1 MFTVATQ
8 LADGTRRDGR
18 NYPTL
23 SRAERK
29 AMERAL
35 TLPENAQALI
45 LGNTFAVEMVFP
57 GQVPL
62 APAPEPKPKSQR
74 RRK

>member
-1 MFTVATQ
+1 MYTVATQ
-8 LADGTRRDGR
+8 LPDGTRVQGR

-29 AMERAL
+29 AWERAA
-35 TLPENAQALI
+35 TLPSDAKALLI
-45 LGNTFAVEMVFP
+45 GNTMKVEATYP
-57 GQVPL
+57 GQLPV
-62 APAPEPKPKSQR
+62 ASAPKSTTR

>member
-1 MFTVATQ
+1 MYTVATE
-8 LADGTRRDGR
+8 LPSGERRNGR

-35 TLPENAQALI
+35 TLPENAKALI
-45 LGNTFAVEMVFP
+45 IGNTFAVEASYP
-57 GQVPL
+57 GQVPVTPVR
-62 APAPEPKPKSQR
+62 APKPKSKR
-74 RRK
+74 RRR

>member
-18 NYPTL
+18 NYPSL

-62 APAPEPKPKSQR
+62 APAPKSAKPKTR